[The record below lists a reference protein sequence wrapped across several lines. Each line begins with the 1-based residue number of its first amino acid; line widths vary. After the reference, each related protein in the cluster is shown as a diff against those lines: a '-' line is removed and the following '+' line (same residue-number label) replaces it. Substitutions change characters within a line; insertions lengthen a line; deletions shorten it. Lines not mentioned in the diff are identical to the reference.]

1 MEANS
6 PISKWWF
13 PERSHPNLRTILDM
27 IVETARDAGH
37 LDVVREMIGG
47 QAGRFADDASM
58 PGDDEIDWPA
68 YVAKVEAAARS
79 AHGSRPSDQM
89 PS

>member
-13 PERSHPNLRTILDM
+13 PGRSHPNLRTILDM
-27 IVETARDAGH
+27 FVETARHAGH
-37 LDVVREMIGG
+37 LDVVREMIDG
-47 QAGRFADDASM
+47 QAGHFADDASM

-68 YVAKVEAAARS
+68 CVAKVEAAATS
-79 AHGSRPSDQM
+79 AHGSRPSDQT